1 MLDNLGQQPDTMTDK
16 PRKTLSLGRKT
27 DKPAGTSPLGSKTIA
42 GKRVIRREASTTSSP
57 PRNKP
62 TKGKAPRKKPA
73 APKKVVI
80 PPSTIRAQELD
91 QQLNGHFGAWRDHL
105 PLALGIEK
113 AIFRYISTN
122 HVSASKRVVQ
132 QLLHRHTSAMQY
144 LHNLMQQPLR
154 YHLDGSPAGEVLPT
168 ERESA
173 ALKLASLPP
182 A

>member
-1 MLDNLGQQPDTMTDK
+1 MDNKPDTMTDK

-27 DKPAGTSPLGSKTIA
+27 DQSDGTSPSSIKTIA
-42 GKRVIRREASTTSSP
+42 VKRVIRREASTTPSP

-62 TKGKAPRKKPA
+62 AKGKTPRKKPA

-91 QQLNGHFGAWRDHL
+91 QQLQGHFRAWRDHL
-105 PLALGIEK
+105 PLAVGIEK

-122 HVSASKRVVQ
+122 HISASKRVVQ
-132 QLLHRHTSAMQY
+132 QLLHRHTSTMQY

-154 YHLDGSPAGEVLPT
+154 YHLNGSPAGEVIPT

>member
-1 MLDNLGQQPDTMTDK
+1 MDNKSDTMTDK

-27 DKPAGTSPLGSKTIA
+27 DKPDGTSPSGSKTIA
-42 GKRVIRREASTTSSP
+42 GKRVIRREASTTPSS

-62 TKGKAPRKKPA
+62 AKGKVPRKKPA

-80 PPSTIRAQELD
+80 PPSTIRVQELD
-91 QQLNGHFGAWRDHL
+91 QQLQAHFVAWRDYL
-105 PLALGIEK
+105 PLALGVEK
-113 AIFRYISTN
+113 TIYRYISTN

-154 YHLDGSPAGEVLPT
+154 YHLDGSPAGEVIPT

-173 ALKLASLPP
+173 TLKLASLPP
-182 A
+182 T

>member
-1 MLDNLGQQPDTMTDK
+1 MTDK

-27 DKPAGTSPLGSKTIA
+27 DKSAGTAPSGIKTLA
-42 GKRVIRREASTTSSP
+42 GKRVIRREASTTPSP

-62 TKGKAPRKKPA
+62 AKGKAPRKKPA

-91 QQLNGHFGAWRDHL
+91 QQLHGHFGAWRDYL
-105 PLALGIEK
+105 PLAVGIEK
-113 AIFRYISTN
+113 AIFRYISAN
-122 HVSASKRVVQ
+122 HVSASKRIVQ

-154 YHLDGSPAGEVLPT
+154 YHLDGSPAGEVIPT

-173 ALKLASLPP
+173 AGRARACPEAKR
-182 A
+182 